1 MEIGELRKKNPQ
13 GIEFL
18 ERHIIWEAQ
27 EREKAYKEM
36 ERRSKARRRR

>member
-18 ERHIIWEAQ
+18 ERHIIWEAK
-27 EREKAYKEM
+27 EKEKAYKEAQRKSKM
-36 ERRSKARRRR
+36 RRH